1 MSAATRA
8 ILAITNIED
17 LREAQDAL
25 QVKYREIQ
33 RLSAMAFRV
42 GDIVSFNSR
51 NGQKITGIVNKVNQK
66 TVSVKT
72 SPTLNSPASN
82 WKVSPSL
89 LRKVS

>member
-33 RLSAMAFRV
+33 RLSAMAFSEIGRAHV
-42 GDIVSFNSR
+42 
-51 NGQKITGIVNKVNQK
+51 
-66 TVSVKT
+66 
-72 SPTLNSPASN
+72 
-82 WKVSPSL
+82 
-89 LRKVS
+89 

>member
-33 RLSAMAFRV
+33 RLSAMAFSV
-42 GDIVSFNSR
+42 GDKVSFNSR
-51 NGQKITGIVNKVNQK
+51 TGQKKIGRAHV
-66 TVSVKT
+66 
-72 SPTLNSPASN
+72 
-82 WKVSPSL
+82 
-89 LRKVS
+89 